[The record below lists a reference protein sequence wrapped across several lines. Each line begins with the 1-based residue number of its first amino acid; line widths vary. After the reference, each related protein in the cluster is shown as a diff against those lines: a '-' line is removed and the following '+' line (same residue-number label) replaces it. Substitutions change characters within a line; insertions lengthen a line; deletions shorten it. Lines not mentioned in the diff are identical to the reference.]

1 MGKQIVKLIARWAA
15 NSLGL
20 WAASF
25 LGLLSLSGGAKSYII
40 AGLIL
45 ALLNAVLK
53 PILII
58 FTLPIIALTLGL
70 FLIIINA
77 IILYVLSIFFSSL
90 VLDSFI
96 YTMLAGIVIG
106 LVNYIVTFMFERL
119 IDNE

>member
-1 MGKQIVKLIARWAA
+1 M
-15 NSLGL
+15 GL

-25 LGLLSLSGGAKSYII
+25 LSLLSLSGGAKSYII